1 MGDQVHAFGDD
12 VLADHDGIALA
23 GLIRNGDVGR
33 REVVEAALARAQMV
47 DGALHA
53 VQVLD
58 ADRAL
63 AAPARPGVFSGVPT
77 FVKDNTDVA
86 GFPTGHGSEAFTP
99 GPAKRDAPFS
109 RVLQGLGL
117 VPLGKSRLPEFGFNA
132 STEFMT
138 GEPVCNPWDTG
149 FSAGASSGG
158 SAALVAAGVVPLA
171 HANDG
176 GGSIR
181 IPAAACGLVGLKP
194 TRGRFP
200 AAPLERILPVNIV
213 GEGVV
218 TRTVRDTAHFFASAE
233 QVRRDLPPVGLVEG
247 PGTRRLR
254 IGLVEDSVTGVKT
267 DDETRAA
274 VRATADLLTG
284 LGHDV
289 VTMAPPMDQ
298 QFADDFV
305 LYWGFLGFVTSRLG
319 GRVLPGLDEA
329 RLDALTLGLAGYY
342 RTRRKETVGAFRRL
356 RRSRAAY
363 AQALS
368 GYDAVLTP
376 VLAHTTPRLGHLS
389 PAQTPFDELLQRLVE
404 YVAFTPLNNAAGSP
418 ALSLPLGATS
428 DGLPIGVH
436 LMAPHGAERTLLELG
451 YALEAAAPFRRLG
464 DARIRG
470 RGRRTG
476 R

>member
-1 MGDQVHAFGDD
+1 MQVHAFRDD

-23 GLIRNGDVGR
+23 ALIRAREVSR
-33 REVVEAALARAQMV
+33 REVLEAALARVELV

-58 ADRAL
+58 RARAL
-63 AAPARPGVFSGVPT
+63 GAPPRAGVFSGVPT

-86 GFPTGHGSEAFTP
+86 GLPTGHGSEAFAP
-99 GPAKRDAPFS
+99 GPAKRDAPFT
-109 RVLQGLGL
+109 RTLLGLGL

-132 STEFMT
+132 TTEFMT
-138 GEPVCNPWDTG
+138 GDPVRNPWDTER
-149 FSAGASSGG
+149 SAGASSGG

-181 IPAAACGLVGLKP
+181 IPAAANGLVGLKP

-200 AAPLERILPVNIV
+200 AAPLERLLPVNIV

-233 QVRRDLPPVGLVEG
+233 TTRRGLPPVGLVEG
-247 PGTRRLR
+247 PPERRLR
-254 IGLVEDSVTGVKT
+254 LGLVLDSVTGVKT

-274 VRATADLLTG
+274 VTDTAELLAG
-284 LGHDV
+284 LGHEV
-289 VTMAPPMDQ
+289 VELPPPMSQ

-305 LYWGFLGFVTSRLG
+305 LYWGFLGFMTARFG

-329 RLDALTLGLAGYY
+329 RLDALTVGLAGYY
-342 RTRRKETVGAFRRL
+342 RERRRETAAAFRRL
-356 RRSRAAY
+356 RRSRLDY
-363 AQALS
+363 ARAVA
-368 GYDAVLTP
+368 GFDAVLTP
-376 VLAHTTPRLGHLS
+376 VLAHTTPLIGHLS
-389 PAQTPFDELLQRLVE
+389 PAENPFEQLLQRLVE
-404 YVAFTPLNNAAGSP
+404 YVAFTPLNNAAGTP
-418 ALSLPLGATS
+418 ALSLPTGATA

-436 LMAPHGAERTLLELG
+436 LMGRYGDERSLL
-451 YALEAAAPFRRLG
+451 ALAYEVEAARPFRRLG
-464 DARIRG
+464 APSP
-470 RGRRTG
+470 TS
-476 R
+476 